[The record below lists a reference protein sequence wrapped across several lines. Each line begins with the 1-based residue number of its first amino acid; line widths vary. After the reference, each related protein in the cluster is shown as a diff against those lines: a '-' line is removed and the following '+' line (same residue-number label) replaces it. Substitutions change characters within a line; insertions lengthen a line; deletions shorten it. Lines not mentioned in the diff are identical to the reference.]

1 MRMVDKKIKIKR
13 NIGLIFIILIMI
25 MISGCGKSG
34 DSEGITKPVMGRYVE
49 EAVDILGQGDQYTEL
64 VEKDGQIYLISKD
77 GKDLVSWD
85 EGESYERAE
94 NVPTK
99 VFQKQTYGSSIVDV
113 VGTPEGE
120 RLITKYSM
128 EKGYGYYIAS
138 ADNQEIELDLS
149 IENMLMCF
157 YGNDGYFYTSDT
169 NTVCQIDPKTGES
182 RLLFELSV
190 YILFGTGNGEL
201 LYLVGTTGVY
211 IYDLEQKVLLEQ
223 DDTLNKILR
232 KDSEAIDGKNPF
244 LLYPGEESK
253 ELYILVKEGLYRH
266 VLYEDSM
273 EQIIDGSLCGIGDI
287 NKDFVGMADL
297 KVAEESKF
305 QILYSDG
312 SLMKYVYN
320 KQLPYVPDN
329 LMRIFSMY
337 EDMDVRQAVTEFQYM
352 HPEISIKYE
361 IGINWEDGLAVNDVL
376 KNLSTE
382 IAAGKGPDILLLDYL
397 PYESYVE
404 KGVLL
409 DLSQALEQ
417 TGESYFE
424 NIVKPFRVGESLYTI
439 PATFSLPL
447 LAGEESKIK
456 DINSLSDLADLLE
469 KAREEKEEGYIF
481 NVESAGD
488 VIRVLSQASQGA
500 WMNKDGIL
508 DKKAIS
514 DFLTQASRI
523 YNSQMA
529 GWENDGM
536 IRSVRISNIPGTVS
550 ILKKRFQTDGTL
562 LSACKADFINHP
574 YFADYLDGTM
584 VEFTHYLRYLEAMKM
599 GYTAM
604 PGQEMRSFLPSTQLS
619 VNAASQWREEALE
632 FVMYMISQSFQ
643 GSTYLSGL
651 PVNVEAYYGIQ
662 QNPTPEKA
670 YYAAMGVSN
679 QDGGKNAI
687 QIQWPNAKEFSK
699 LNDLVNNATIASH
712 CDNMIYEAVLESGE
726 KALMG
731 DISIEDAVDTI
742 EKKVQLYLAE

>member
-1 MRMVDKKIKIKR
+1 
-13 NIGLIFIILIMI
+13 
-25 MISGCGKSG
+25 MISGCGESG
-34 DSEGITKPVMGRYVE
+34 VREGITEPVMGRYVE
-49 EAVDILGQGDQYTEL
+49 EVVDISGQGDQYTEL
-64 VEKDGQIYLISKD
+64 VEKDGDIYLISKD
-77 GKDLVSWD
+77 GKDLVSGD

-99 VFQKQTYGSSIVDV
+99 VFQKQTYGSMIVDV

-120 RLITKYSM
+120 RLITKFSM
-128 EKGYGYYIAS
+128 EKGYRYYIVPS
-138 ADNQEIELDLS
+138 DDQEIELDLS
-149 IENMLMCF
+149 TETMLMCF

-182 RLLFELSV
+182 RLLFELSD
-190 YILFGTGNGEL
+190 YTFWGTGNGKM
-201 LYLVGTTGVY
+201 LYIVGTTGVHT
-211 IYDLEQKVLLEQ
+211 YDLEQKVLLEQ

-232 KDSEAIDGKNPF
+232 KNSEAIDGENPF

-287 NKDFVGMADL
+287 NKDFVGMAEL

-305 QILYSDG
+305 LILYSDG
-312 SLMKYVYN
+312 SLMKYVYD
-320 KQLPYVPDN
+320 KQLPYVPEN

-337 EDMDVRQAVTEFQYM
+337 EDMDVRQAVTAFQYM
-352 HPEISIKYE
+352 HPEISVKYE
-361 IGINWEDGLAVNDVL
+361 VGINWEDGSTVNDVL

-382 IAAGKGPDILLLDYL
+382 IAAGKGPDILLMDYL

-404 KGVLL
+404 KGVLM

-424 NIVKPFRVGESLYTI
+424 NIMKPFQMGESLYTI
-439 PATFSLPL
+439 PATFSLSL
-447 LAGEESKIK
+447 LAGEESKIE
-456 DINSLSDLADLLE
+456 DIDSLSDLADLLE
-469 KAREEKEEGYIF
+469 EAREEKEEGYIF
-481 NVESAGD
+481 NVESAGE

-500 WMNKDGIL
+500 WMNKDRIL
-508 DKKAIS
+508 DKEALR

-523 YNSQMA
+523 YDSQMA

-536 IRSVRISNIPGTVS
+536 IRVSRSNVPGTVS
-550 ILKKRFQTDGTL
+550 ILKKRFQTDGTY
-562 LSACKADFINHP
+562 LSAFEADCMKQP
-574 YFADYLDGTM
+574 YFADYLNGTM
-584 VEFTHYLRYLEAMKM
+584 VQFTHYLRYLEAREM

-604 PGQEMRSFLPSTQLS
+604 PGQEKGSFLPSTQLS
-619 VNAASQWREEALE
+619 VNAASQWQEEALE

-651 PVNVEAYYGIQ
+651 PVNVEAYYAIQ
-662 QNPTPEKA
+662 QNPRPEYA
-670 YYAAMGVSN
+670 YYTTISVRN
-679 QDGGKNAI
+679 QDGGSDQI

-699 LNDLVNNATIASH
+699 LNDLVNNATIASR

-731 DISIEDAVDTI
+731 DVSIEDAVATI